1 MPAAFQKE
9 AFIVKRYYPQLGGTL
24 RVLALFGLLL
34 IAIQTAA
41 CVSTTPVRYDR
52 GTWRFNWGTQKE
64 VSRTRIRELENQYN
78 RAIQFLR
85 VKLQDSVVLDAV
97 QRANVRDRDIT
108 LAQIEEL
115 DREWRK
121 PGVEIARKLTD
132 KDCNE
137 SLTLFQNTYGAF
149 AEIFVTNVHGLNVCE
164 TNKTTDYYQADED
177 WWQRTFTSGISS
189 RQSAPEFD
197 ESAGVFAVPIYLPV
211 RYPTSRAVIGVAK
224 AVVLERPSLR

>member
-1 MPAAFQKE
+1 MLAAFQKE
-9 AFIVKRYYPQLGGTL
+9 SFIVKRYHLLQGGTL

-34 IAIQTAA
+34 IVIQTAA
-41 CVSTTPVRYDR
+41 CVSTTPVRYES
-52 GTWRFNWGTQKE
+52 GTWRFNWGTQKG
-64 VSRTRIRELENQYN
+64 VSRARIRELENQYN
-78 RAIQFLR
+78 RAIQLLR
-85 VKLQDSVVLDAV
+85 VKLQDSVILDAV

-121 PGVEIARKLTD
+121 PGLEIARKLTD

-177 WWQRTFTSGISS
+177 WWQRTYTSGVSS

-224 AVVLERPSLR
+224 AIVLERPSLR